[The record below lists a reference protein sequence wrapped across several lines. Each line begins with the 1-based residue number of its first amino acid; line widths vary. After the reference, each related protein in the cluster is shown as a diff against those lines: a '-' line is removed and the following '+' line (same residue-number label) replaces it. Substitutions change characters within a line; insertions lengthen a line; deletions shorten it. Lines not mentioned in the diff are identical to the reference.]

1 MGGDPPPP
9 KNVRKVFIQFDLG
22 LDLGF
27 RVLGKVLILLG
38 FGVNGLGKVFI
49 SNK

>member
-1 MGGDPPPP
+1 
-9 KNVRKVFIQFDLG
+9 VRKVFIQFDLG

-27 RVLGKVLILLG
+27 RVFGKVLIFLG
-38 FGVNGLGKVFI
+38 FDVGDIAKVFI